1 LFSVNIVP
9 FQRQADGLPASALL
23 MVEDLTQNEQLR
35 RLEIEASNLR
45 LVRSMAD
52 RLTHEIGN
60 ALVPLS
66 VHQQMLA
73 EKLGRK
79 TVDAEFL
86 KLMERDLAD
95 SVKRVTRFTNQMRFL
110 ARDAT
115 LSQEAFPLGALLDEA
130 YEEARKHQPAKVAH
144 LKYDE
149 DNQPVVLT
157 GDRSA
162 LKHAFA
168 EIMLNALQANP
179 SDPRI
184 GIRFHSEP
192 IKNGPPGLQIDVQDN
207 GSGFTPEAAEKASS
221 PFFTTRNVGLGLG
234 LAVTR
239 KIIETHHGK
248 LEILPPKSGQNG
260 LVRISLPM
268 ESPQPAKD

>member
-1 LFSVNIVP
+1 RKYFSRTERRSGELEFSDLPQILGTKIYQVLRTGSAIPNFRYEPENSPGTIYNVNIVP
-9 FQRQADGLPASALL
+9 FQRQTAGLPASALL
-23 MVEDLTQNEQLR
+23 MVEDLTQSEQFR
-35 RLEIEASNLR
+35 RLEVEASNLR

-79 TVDAEFL
+79 SVDVDFL

-130 YEEARKHQPAKVAH
+130 YE
-144 LKYDE
+144 
-149 DNQPVVLT
+149 
-157 GDRSA
+157 
-162 LKHAFA
+162 
-168 EIMLNALQANP
+168 
-179 SDPRI
+179 
-184 GIRFHSEP
+184 
-192 IKNGPPGLQIDVQDN
+192 
-207 GSGFTPEAAEKASS
+207 
-221 PFFTTRNVGLGLG
+221 
-234 LAVTR
+234 
-239 KIIETHHGK
+239 
-248 LEILPPKSGQNG
+248 
-260 LVRISLPM
+260 
-268 ESPQPAKD
+268 